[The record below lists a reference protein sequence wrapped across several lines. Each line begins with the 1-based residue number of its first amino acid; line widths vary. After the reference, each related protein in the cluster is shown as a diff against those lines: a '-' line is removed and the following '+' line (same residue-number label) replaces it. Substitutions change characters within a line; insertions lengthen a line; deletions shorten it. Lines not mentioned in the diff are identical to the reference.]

1 MITLNLPCV
10 KDKGRKVLLRFLFQ
24 NRKSTGVSYSSL
36 ECDSIQMTI
45 ILFPCVPIDGRGLSQ
60 SVRVEEGKNAT
71 LSCNATGNPV
81 LKISW
86 FKDGSYI
93 TRSSTINLSADQKH
107 LTINNESNGRWR
119 IPMCGEKQSWKL

>member
-1 MITLNLPCV
+1 
-10 KDKGRKVLLRFLFQ
+10 
-24 NRKSTGVSYSSL
+24 
-36 ECDSIQMTI
+36 MTI
-45 ILFPCVPIDGRGLSQ
+45 ILFPCVPIDSRGLSQ
-60 SVRVEEGKNAT
+60 SVKVEEGKNAT

-107 LTINNESNGRWR
+107 LTINNMSRTDGGEYLCVVKSNLGNYSITAFKLDVHCEYYGICISHFHHYIFCIVLKNSNGQW
-119 IPMCGEKQSWKL
+119 PS